1 MALMTLVM
9 VVFQVWVLLERNAP
23 LNGLQLT
30 SYSEE
35 KSETEPD
42 EGGLCSFLVNDLGQ
56 RQDDEDHCCADN
68 AAVEDGHQAEA
79 GAQEGASED
88 DHCDE
93 GHESQEDLFHRS
105 QPRTSE
111 AMRFTCRTVQK
122 LVNAGRIWCHV

>member
-1 MALMTLVM
+1 MI
-9 VVFQVWVLLERNAP
+9 FQVGVLLERNAP
-23 LNGLQLT
+23 LNGLQLA

-79 GAQEGASED
+79 SAQD
-88 DHCDE
+88 CDAE
-93 GHESQEDLFHRS
+93 EQHADQAHESEEDLFHS
-105 QPRTSE
+105 
-111 AMRFTCRTVQK
+111 FYL
-122 LVNAGRIWCHV
+122 LVD